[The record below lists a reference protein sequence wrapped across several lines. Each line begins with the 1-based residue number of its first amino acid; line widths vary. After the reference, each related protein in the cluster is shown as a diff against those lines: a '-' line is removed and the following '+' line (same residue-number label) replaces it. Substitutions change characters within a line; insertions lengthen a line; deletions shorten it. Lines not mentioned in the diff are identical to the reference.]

1 MNNILGIGTDIVEI
15 ERIRDSIKEFQD
27 KFFERI
33 CTEKERAYCFQHKD
47 PASPLAA
54 RFAAKEA
61 IAKALGTGI
70 GKTLS
75 WQDMEILNNREGKPE
90 ATLSPEASRIFH
102 HPRILIS
109 MSHCKEY
116 ATAVALVTLNDE

>member
-1 MNNILGIGTDIVEI
+1 MMNKILGIGTDIVEI
-15 ERIRDSIKEFQD
+15 ERIRDSLKEFKE
-27 KFFERI
+27 KFLERI
-33 CTEKERAYCFQHKD
+33 CTEKERAYCLQHKD
-47 PASPLAA
+47 PAPQLAA

-75 WQDMEILNNREGKPE
+75 WQDIEIQSTKEGKPE
-90 ATLSPEASRIFH
+90 AALSPQAAKAFD
-102 HPRILIS
+102 HPQILLS

-116 ATAVALVTLNDE
+116 ATAVAVLIKN